1 MEICENICNETAAI
15 HGGAIS
21 DLWLENDRNFEY
33 MTDHIGKEI
42 DNVIEQFQPAR
53 KDVKERMNQL
63 V

>member
-1 MEICENICNETAAI
+1 MEICGNICNETAAI
-15 HGGAIS
+15 H
-21 DLWLENDRNFEY
+21 ENDRNFEY